1 MDRGL
6 FTLQKAP
13 AVAGGIDRKWRKEG
27 KKEKKGRE
35 RVWGVLLIS
44 PLHSLFYN
52 ELQLWLQIKTELFF
66 FFLSFFSGDYLQSG
80 ARVEVRSQQSRGRKD
95 TAREGEKR
103 RRRETGGGGGGRGE
117 EGKQRK
123 REDEV
128 QIRGQWKMER

>member
-66 FFLSFFSGDYLQSG
+66 SFFLSSP
-80 ARVEVRSQQSRGRKD
+80 VIICSQVPGWRYDHNRAEGERTQPGRERRGGGWRQEKEEEEEERRASRGK
-95 TAREGEKR
+95 
-103 RRRETGGGGGGRGE
+103 GRM
-117 EGKQRK
+117 KFK
-123 REDEV
+123 
-128 QIRGQWKMER
+128 

>member
-1 MDRGL
+1 M
-6 FTLQKAP
+6 TES
-13 AVAGGIDRKWRKEG
+13 GGKRG
-27 KKEKKGRE
+27 KKEEKGRE
-35 RVWGVLLIS
+35 RVRGVLLIS

-66 FFLSFFSGDYLQSG
+66 FLSFFSGDYLQLG
-80 ARVEVRSQQSRGRKD
+80 ARVEVRSQQSRGREH
-95 TAREGEKR
+95 TAREGKKRRWR
-103 RRRETGGGGGGRGE
+103 RRRRGG